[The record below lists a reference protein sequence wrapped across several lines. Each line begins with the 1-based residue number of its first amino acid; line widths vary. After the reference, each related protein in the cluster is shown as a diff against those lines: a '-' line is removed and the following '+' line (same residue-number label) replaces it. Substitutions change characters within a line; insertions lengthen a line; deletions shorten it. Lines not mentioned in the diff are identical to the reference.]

1 MVNKIF
7 SWVGGGLL
15 TGLLALGS
23 HGGAATPSGSAA
35 WQAAQDRL
43 DCARARLD
51 DAWDRLEFRASV
63 LADRAAALADRAA
76 AASERLFQ
84 DPGPVTADQ
93 NREQEGSISVT
104 IQGPS
109 WLGIKM
115 QEVTAENVKELKLP
129 AERGV
134 LVTRVVKDSPAE
146 KAGLKVNDVIT
157 EFDGQRVEGVMAL
170 ERMVHEVPSGRSVS
184 ITVWRD
190 GSAQTL
196 HAELSAGRGFTREGG
211 NRMFM
216 MGPGEGEFH
225 VEVPPIPE
233 MPEMP
238 PIPPIP
244 AIQIGPFGTFRA
256 FGAPMLGIDAED
268 LSGQL
273 GNYFGAPDGEG
284 ILVREVMP
292 GTPAE
297 KAGLKAGD
305 VILRVDGN
313 RVRNA
318 EELRSALR
326 EKAAKASG
334 EADTGKAAPV
344 VTADLTVLRAGKQT
358 VLRVELQPPV
368 RRLHSAH
375 RLAV

>member
-51 DAWDRLEFRASV
+51 DAWDRLELRASA
-63 LADRAAALADRAA
+63 LAERAAALADRAA

-84 DPGPVTADQ
+84 DPAPVTADQ
-93 NREQEGSISVT
+93 DREQEGSVSVT

-109 WLGIKM
+109 WLGIRM
-115 QEVTAENVKELKLP
+115 QEVTPENVKELKLT

-196 HAELSAGRGFTREGG
+196 RAELSAGRGFTREGG

-318 EELRSALR
+318 DELRSALR

-334 EADTGKAAPV
+334 EADTEKAAPV

-358 VLRVELQPPV
+358 VVRVELQPPV
-368 RRLHSAH
+368 RRLHSVH

>member
-7 SWVGGGLL
+7 SWVGSGLL

-23 HGGAATPSGSAA
+23 HGGAATSSGSAA
-35 WQAAQDRL
+35 WQAAQDKL

-51 DAWDRLEFRASV
+51 DAWDRLELRASA
-63 LADRAAALADRAA
+63 LAERAAVLADRAA

-84 DPGPVTADQ
+84 DPGAVTADQ
-93 NREQEGSISVT
+93 DREQEGSVSVT

-109 WLGIKM
+109 WLGIRM

-146 KAGLKVNDVIT
+146 KAGLKANDVIT
-157 EFDGQRVEGVMAL
+157 EFDGQRVESVMAL
-170 ERMVHEVPSGRSVS
+170 ERMVHEVPAGRSVS

-190 GSAQTL
+190 GGAQTL
-196 HAELSAGRGFTREGG
+196 HAELSAGRGFARERGDHTY
-211 NRMFM
+211 MI
-216 MGPGEGEFH
+216 GPGDGEFH

-244 AIQIGPFGTFRA
+244 AIQIGPFATFRA

-318 EELRSALR
+318 DELRTALR
-326 EKAAKASG
+326 EISAKANGQS
-334 EADTGKAAPV
+334 DTEKAAP

-358 VLRVELQPPV
+358 VVRVELQPPV
-368 RRLHSAH
+368 RRLRSAH